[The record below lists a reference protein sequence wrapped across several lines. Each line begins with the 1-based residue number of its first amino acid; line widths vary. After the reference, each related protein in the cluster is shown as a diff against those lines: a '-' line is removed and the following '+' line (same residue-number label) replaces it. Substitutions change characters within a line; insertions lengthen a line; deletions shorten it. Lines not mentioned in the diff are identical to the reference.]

1 VLPEGLKAQV
11 YKSKIKTL
19 PVFDFM
25 SQYVE
30 ESEMHRTF
38 NMGVGM
44 ILVVSPENVD
54 AVLAHS
60 DGYVIGELV
69 EGERSAVM
77 L

>member
-1 VLPEGLKAQV
+1 
-11 YKSKIKTL
+11 
-19 PVFDFM
+19 M

-54 AVLAHS
+54 AVLNSS
-60 DGYVIGELV
+60 DGYVIGELA
-69 EGERSAVM
+69 EGERSAIM

>member
-1 VLPEGLKAQV
+1 
-11 YKSKIKTL
+11 
-19 PVFDFM
+19 M

-54 AVLAHS
+54 DVLANS
-60 DGYVIGELV
+60 DGYVIGELKA
-69 EGERSAVM
+69 GKRSAIM